1 MKKVLIFDL
10 DGTLADTLDSVLH
23 AINLAAEKFGYSQKT
38 YEEARAA
45 IGNGARKL
53 VQRLMPTEEAQNDE
67 RVDSFLKCYNSM
79 YDTTYMEADKC
90 YDGMLDTLKELKR
103 RGYVIAILSNKPDV
117 YVRAIAEHL
126 IESDIL
132 SLAYG
137 QREGYPRKPDP
148 TVPLAMLS
156 ELGGSPETA
165 AFIGDSDVDI
175 LTAKNARMTSVGCDW
190 GYRGREVLEESGADH
205 IISSPEQLLDIF
217 K

>member
-1 MKKVLIFDL
+1 MKKVLIFYL

-23 AINLAAEKFGYSQKT
+23 AINLAAAEFGYPQKT
-38 YEEARAA
+38 YEEAMAA

-53 VQRLMPTEEAQNDE
+53 VQRLMPTEDAQNDE
-67 RVDSFLKCYNSM
+67 RVDSFLRCYNSM

-126 IESDIL
+126 IEPDIL
-132 SLAYG
+132 SLAHG

-148 TVPLAMLS
+148 AVPIAMLG
-156 ELGGSPETA
+156 ELGGSPATS

-175 LTAKNARMTSVGCDW
+175 LTAKNAGMVSVGCDW
-190 GYRGREVLEESGADH
+190 GYRGREVLEASGADH
-205 IISSPEQLLDIF
+205 IISSPEQLLEIF

>member
-53 VQRLMPTEEAQNDE
+53 VQRLMPTEDSQNDE
-67 RVDSFLKCYNSM
+67 RVDSFLRCYNSM

-90 YDGMLDTLKELKR
+90 YDGMCETLKELKR

-117 YVRAIAEHL
+117 YVRALAEQL
-126 IESDIL
+126 IEPDIV
-132 SLAYG
+132 SLAHG

-175 LTAKNARMTSVGCDW
+175 LTAKNAGMTSVGCDW
-190 GYRGREVLEESGADH
+190 GYRGREVLESCGADH